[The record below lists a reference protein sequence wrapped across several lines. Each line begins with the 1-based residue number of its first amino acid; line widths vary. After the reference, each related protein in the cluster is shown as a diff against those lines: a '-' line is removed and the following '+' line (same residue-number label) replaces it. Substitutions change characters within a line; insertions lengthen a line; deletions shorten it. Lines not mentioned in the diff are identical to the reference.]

1 MIRYFQ
7 NRFALSEKGAKSLAG
22 GIVFTV
28 LLNIALM
35 LPAVFVFM
43 FLTDYLQPVIDPQ
56 NTVLHG
62 FWYYL
67 SIAVVFMAVAFAIAL
82 LQYTNTY
89 SNIYTE
95 SGNRRISL
103 AEKLRKLPLA
113 FFGEKNLSDLTSTI
127 MEDCT
132 SLEQIF
138 SHAVPQLFASVLS
151 MFIIAVSLFFYD
163 WRPLLGGADGSGNFA
178 LGKTSAGQSICTPI
192 SCETWGYRASTGR
205 IGMCTGNQIVLR
217 RKGL

>member
-43 FLTDYLQPVIDPQ
+43 FLTDYLQPIIDPQ

-82 LQYTNTY
+82 LPVTHIYF
-89 SNIYTE
+89 NI
-95 SGNRRISL
+95 
-103 AEKLRKLPLA
+103 
-113 FFGEKNLSDLTSTI
+113 FFD
-127 MEDCT
+127 
-132 SLEQIF
+132 
-138 SHAVPQLFASVLS
+138 
-151 MFIIAVSLFFYD
+151 
-163 WRPLLGGADGSGNFA
+163 R
-178 LGKTSAGQSICTPI
+178 GKS
-192 SCETWGYRASTGR
+192 R
-205 IGMCTGNQIVLR
+205 
-217 RKGL
+217 